1 MDFAWLK
8 ILIIYIIVSKSL
20 SIIQAIPHAKDI
32 LDERILVNFL
42 AMYVALFILTI
53 LM

>member
-1 MDFAWLK
+1 MDLTWLK

-42 AMYVALFILTI
+42 AMYAALFILTI
-53 LM
+53 II